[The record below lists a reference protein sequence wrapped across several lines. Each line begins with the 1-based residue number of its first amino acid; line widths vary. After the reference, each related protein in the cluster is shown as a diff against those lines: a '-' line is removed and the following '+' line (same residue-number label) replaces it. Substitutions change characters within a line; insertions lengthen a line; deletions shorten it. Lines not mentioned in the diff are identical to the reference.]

1 MPRCRSPP
9 PAPVVI
15 REAGAG
21 TKKVT
26 AGCRGGGREPGWQDV
41 RGETTLL
48 VNNFDPNDVAAK
60 R

>member
-1 MPRCRSPP
+1 ML
-9 PAPVVI
+9 I

-26 AGCRGGGREPGWQDV
+26 ARLQGRGREQDV
-41 RGETTLL
+41 PGETTPL

>member
-1 MPRCRSPP
+1 ML
-9 PAPVVI
+9 I

-21 TKKVT
+21 TKKVI
-26 AGCRGGGREPGWQDV
+26 ARLQGRGQGGTRQDV
-41 RGETTLL
+41 RGETTPL